1 MVDVPEH
8 FHEHKISIALHNISH
23 KVMDW
28 TTFHRLSSRTDVIQA
43 KIKSV
48 KELDPFRK
56 SSSGVASCSS
66 AGEVPDMA
74 YPVLNNDELVGME
87 RRTTDLLIKE
97 ESRRLVI
104 SVVGS
109 TGSRNKALELFFKKA
124 FRSTECP
131 KHLKDISDE
140 LLSRFGGLP
149 LAIVALG
156 SLLSTKQPTSSEFQ
170 KQDGDQARVGAEL
183 FSGIGGFY
191 HQYRSCHLSRQTSQ
205 GNSKELGNL
214 TAMRKLEITE
224 LERKD
229 GKDLCASI

>member
-23 KVMDW
+23 KAMDW
-28 TTFHRLSSRTDVIQA
+28 RAFHRLSSHIDVIQA

-74 YPVLNNDELVGME
+74 YPVLSSDELVGME

-97 ESRRLVI
+97 ESRHLVI

-109 TGSRNKALELFFKKA
+109 TGSGKTVLIKKVCESERVKGHFECHA
-124 FRSTECP
+124 WVPHSTSC
-131 KHLKDISDE
+131 KDSWE
-140 LLSRFGGLP
+140 
-149 LAIVALG
+149 
-156 SLLSTKQPTSSEFQ
+156 KN
-170 KQDGDQARVGAEL
+170 
-183 FSGIGGFY
+183 
-191 HQYRSCHLSRQTSQ
+191 C
-205 GNSKELGNL
+205 
-214 TAMRKLEITE
+214 
-224 LERKD
+224 
-229 GKDLCASI
+229 